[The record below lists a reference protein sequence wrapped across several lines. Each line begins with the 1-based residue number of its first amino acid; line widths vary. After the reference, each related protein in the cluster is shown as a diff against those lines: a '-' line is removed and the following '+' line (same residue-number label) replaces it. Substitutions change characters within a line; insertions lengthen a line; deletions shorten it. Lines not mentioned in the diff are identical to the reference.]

1 MSAFTKKYNET
12 EMNNTLSQLLYPDE
26 SIVVAVYC
34 VFIND
39 TFSRYNKTF
48 SGYVG
53 VTDKKRLV
61 GFKFQFVSD
70 VGILKNLSDL
80 KKIKIKKNIFGQYK
94 VKAIF
99 EEYKKETIIFQMSKK
114 VIGNKFLNQEK
125 NVEKLISILSL
136 YNNL

>member
-61 GFKFQFVSD
+61 GFYLYIIIYEQRKSDDSFIRYYFMNLKRYGKFVVNFFY
-70 VGILKNLSDL
+70 
-80 KKIKIKKNIFGQYK
+80 IF
-94 VKAIF
+94 
-99 EEYKKETIIFQMSKK
+99 
-114 VIGNKFLNQEK
+114 
-125 NVEKLISILSL
+125 
-136 YNNL
+136 